1 MDGPVASE
9 RSERDSAPRLLDEA
23 ESAPAAVRAL
33 YDGWSPGYDADL
45 SAWGYQAPVVCAR
58 YLSALAP
65 ANAAVLD
72 AGCGTGLVG
81 EALRAAGFLDVVG
94 VDFSADSLARAGA
107 SGAYR
112 ALHQVDLTTLPT
124 ELPAQT
130 FDALVCVGVMTYLAD
145 VEATCREFCRLVKAG
160 SPIVLTQRSDLYE
173 ARDTAGAFAALTHDG
188 TWETIEVSPVRDY
201 LPGNPEFA
209 DVGVRYCIFRRG

>member
-1 MDGPVASE
+1 MRGPVAPE
-9 RSERDSAPRLLDEA
+9 RSDKNSGEGLLDKA
-23 ESAPAAVRAL
+23 GSDPAAVRAL
-33 YDGWSPGYDADL
+33 YDGWSRDYDADL
-45 SAWGYQAPVVCAR
+45 STWGYRAPALCAR

-65 ANAAVLD
+65 ANATVLD

-94 VDFSADSLARAGA
+94 ADFSADSLARAEA
-107 SGAYR
+107 CGAYR
-112 ALHQVDLTTLPT
+112 ALHQADLTAVPIDF
-124 ELPAQT
+124 PART

-145 VEATCREFCRLVKAG
+145 VEATCREFCRLVKEG

-173 ARDTAGAFAALTHDG
+173 ARDTASAFAALVHDR

-201 LPGNPEFA
+201 LPGNPEFT
-209 DVGVRYCIFRRG
+209 DVGVRYCVFRRR